1 MSKKEMKVV
10 RNLVTER
17 YMGRWYE
24 IALFPSFFQPK
35 NGKDTRTTYNLN
47 SDGSTVHVLNETW
60 SDGKRDSIEGTAYK
74 ANPKSDEAKL
84 KVKFYLPPFLPL
96 ILVTGN
102 YWVLYV
108 DPDYQV
114 VNARSGMGETNS
126 LLRLVEEKIRLKS
139 ELEENQKKRKRTRSN
154 LMKSRNN

>member
-47 SDGSTVHVLNETW
+47 SDGSTVHVLKETW
-60 SDGKRDSIEGTAYK
+60 SNGKRDSIEGTAYK

-114 VNARSGMGETNS
+114 VNVGSGMGETNS

-139 ELEENQKKRKRTRSN
+139 ELEKNQKKREEDK
-154 LMKSRNN
+154 K